1 MWRSQGQ
8 CQIPG
13 LSSMSSIHGLVHGCV
28 VFNIAATPQGGSEL
42 FPARQGY
49 EGNRI
54 IRFAHSL
61 IPSLC
66 CRNPPRGFL
75 QYHIGNAYW
84 TGVTMRLNCRHSY
97 DGSRE
102 GVGVIG
108 WRWRSLILW
117 APQAAWNGIKKNSL
131 KNYCTERRIMMH
143 TAQEN
148 DAKCA
153 GNRCT
158 ERRHTHRNRL
168 CINVPNG
175 LYLNNI

>member
-75 QYHIGNAYW
+75 QYHIGMLIGRVSLWGLIVGTPMTEAERVW
-84 TGVTMRLNCRHSY
+84 EWLVGAGALWSCEHRKRLEMELKLISKAIARSA
-97 DGSRE
+97 GS
-102 GVGVIG
+102 
-108 WRWRSLILW
+108 W
-117 APQAAWNGIKKNSL
+117 
-131 KNYCTERRIMMH
+131 CTLRRK
-143 TAQEN
+143 TLLSAQEN
-148 DAKCA
+148 VARSA
-153 GNRCT
+153 GTPLLTYCVSASPMAS
-158 ERRHTHRNRL
+158 
-168 CINVPNG
+168 I
-175 LYLNNI
+175 

>member
-75 QYHIGNAYW
+75 QYHIGMLIGRVSLW
-84 TGVTMRLNCRHSY
+84 RKQEGW
-97 DGSRE
+97 GS
-102 GVGVIG
+102 G

-117 APQAAWNGIKKNSL
+117 APQAAWNGIKINL
-131 KNYCTERRIMMH
+131 KSYCTERRIMMH

-148 DAKCA
+148 VAKCA
-153 GNRCT
+153 GKRCT
-158 ERRHTHRNRL
+158 ERRHTTPSLL
-168 CINVPNG
+168 CISISNG

>member
-75 QYHIGNAYW
+75 QYHIGMLIGRVSLWRKQGRWWSEWPLAPF
-84 TGVTMRLNCRHSY
+84 
-97 DGSRE
+97 DF
-102 GVGVIG
+102 VGTE
-108 WRWRSLILW
+108 
-117 APQAAWNGIKKNSL
+117 AAWNGIKKLVSIAIARSAGSW
-131 KNYCTERRIMMH
+131 CTLRRKTMLS
-143 TAQEN
+143 AQETV
-148 DAKCA
+148 ARSA
-153 GNRCT
+153 GTPIVTDCVST
-158 ERRHTHRNRL
+158 SPMAS
-168 CINVPNG
+168 I
-175 LYLNNI
+175 